1 MATPLP
7 SSPLART
14 TALCDRCAA
23 LFVTPGSLARLASDD
38 SALLAPVCRFSELEG
53 DGRCA
58 LCALVRRGLLA
69 SSGGAGD
76 AEARRDPAFGDK
88 MVQMVLLYQIKDED
102 LLEEEEDEEEGQ
114 EEHVG
119 MDVVEDLTIPST
131 LLCYL
136 EGSNLVARLAW
147 YSIPDAVGDI
157 LGLDLSGYDV
167 VVKWRELGGFYA
179 SADYWKRPCF
189 VDGVLSMIDNCGR
202 QHAQCLTKDTP
213 PLPTIIVDLSMVDLQ
228 EKIFLHVADHNQCGN
243 YVALSYCWGGPQK
256 LVTTAANLESH
267 IQEGIQLDLLPMT
280 ILEAVRVTASLGIRY
295 LWIDALCIVQDDDT
309 AKAIEI
315 ERMGDI
321 YTNATMVLLA
331 SGTSRAV
338 EDGFLDPFN
347 DIAIV
352 PFLVQG
358 RLGEETIVPVCL
370 APEAQESPHLDTRVW
385 TFQERQL
392 ARRILEFGGA
402 TGVSLSCDEAFLSF
416 LPDHRWVEN
425 TTALAEKNKDKQS
438 LVSTWHGVMEE
449 YSLRQ
454 LTFASDR
461 LPALAGYA
469 SKHNKDASCYFAGL
483 WSSQIIDD
491 LMWKASPASPRVK
504 IDLEQYRSPGWSW
517 ISVLDH
523 EPHDARPICVSNNL
537 RLQMR
542 LGGHSESEATLVG
555 HSIQLAHASAPFGR
569 VVGGTITLAARMVRL
584 ADLSSSDTTSA
595 VDRDAILLL
604 CNYALRPEQEELLH
618 FVRLKIATRWGFGRS
633 GAAEFG
639 DGGLLVLPAPPGQR
653 PEGNYNDD
661 PVFMRVGT
669 FWDWWSEVDGVPMVD
684 WDSVEIQNVTLI

>member
-1 MATPLP
+1 MAMMPP
-7 SSPLART
+7 SSSSSSSSATLART

-23 LFVTPGSLARLASDD
+23 LFATPGSLARLASDD
-38 SALLAPVCRFSELEG
+38 GDLATVCRFSELEE
-53 DGRCA
+53 GRCA
-58 LCALVRRGLLA
+58 LCALVRRTLLG
-69 SSGGAGD
+69 SSGEA
-76 AEARRDPAFGDK
+76 AEARRRDPAFGDK
-88 MVQMVLLYQIKDED
+88 MVQMVLLYQIDDGE
-102 LLEEEEDEEEGQ
+102 LLDDDDDEEEEEEGR
-114 EEHVG
+114 EVG
-119 MDVVEDLTIPST
+119 VGVDVDVVEDLTVPST

-147 YSIPDAVGDI
+147 YSIP
-157 LGLDLSGYDV
+157 V
-167 VVKWRELGGFYA
+167 VVRWRELGGFYA
-179 SADYWKRPCF
+179 SADYWKTPCF
-189 VDGVLSMIDNCGR
+189 VDGVLSMIDNCRR
-202 QHAQCLTKDTP
+202 QHAQCLAKDVP
-213 PLPTIIVDLSMVDLQ
+213 PLPTMVLDLSMVDRE
-228 EKIFLHVADHNQCGN
+228 EKVFLHGADHNQQGD

-256 LVTTAANLESH
+256 LVTTAANLKTH
-267 IQEGIQLDLLPMT
+267 IHEGIRLDLLPMT
-280 ILEAVRVTASLGIRY
+280 ILEAVRVTACLGIRY

-309 AKAIEI
+309 AKAVEI

-331 SGTSRAV
+331 SGSSRAV
-338 EDGFLDPFN
+338 EDGFLDPFR

-352 PFLVQG
+352 PFLVRG

-416 LPDHRWVEN
+416 LPDRRWAAN
-425 TTALAEKNKDKQS
+425 ATALAEKNKDKQS
-438 LVSTWHGVMEE
+438 LVGAWHGVMEE

-469 SKHNKDASCYFAGL
+469 SKHNRDASCYLAGL

-523 EPHDARPICVSNNL
+523 EPHDARPICVVNNL
-537 RLQMR
+537 RQQMR

-569 VVGGTITLAARMVRL
+569 VVGGTITLAARAVRL
-584 ADLSSSDTTSA
+584 SDLSSSTTTSA

-604 CNYALRPEQEELLH
+604 CNYALRREQEELLH
-618 FVRLKIATRWGFGRS
+618 LVRLKIATRWGFERS

-639 DGGLLVLPAPPGQR
+639 DGGLLVLPVPPGQR
-653 PEGNYNDD
+653 PEGKDYDG
-661 PVFMRVGT
+661 PVFMRIGT

-684 WDSVEIQNVTLI
+684 WDSVEFQNVTLI